1 MSDAH
6 VWQPLAEAVER
17 FPGLRVLVV
26 GDVMLDVYD
35 FCYTAHSKAIDSEKK
50 GKRAY
55 SVMDSPLALGGAGN
69 VAANLRSLGARA
81 MLAGVTGDDGGHFE
95 IRALTERQGME
106 HLLLRDAGRP
116 TTTKS
121 RLYID
126 DQYVL
131 RRDHESSAP
140 VAREIALTLL
150 AEVRQRLDDA
160 DALVLSDYAKG
171 LFHRDTARD
180 LVRAAGEHGVP
191 VVVDFKP
198 GNRRLF
204 EQGDLLVP
212 NEGEADAL
220 APGFRG
226 LDGEALERAARD
238 LQASLQCRRLVV
250 TLGQRG
256 LCGIDAAGDY
266 FRIPGNRVE
275 EIDAVGCGD
284 TVRAALALGLAAGL
298 RLQQAARLAN
308 DAAAVIVQKPSTALV
323 TPGELLEFWRR
334 QAAAS

>member
-1 MSDAH
+1 MSHAPA
-6 VWQPLAEAVER
+6 WQPLAAAVEQ
-17 FPGLRVLVV
+17 FPSLRVLVV
-26 GDVMLDVYD
+26 GDVMLDIYD
-35 FCYTAHSKAIDSEKK
+35 FCYTAHSKAIDSEKS

-55 SVMDSPLALGGAGN
+55 AVMDSPLALGGAGN

-95 IRALTERQGME
+95 IRSLAERQGIE
-106 HLLLRDAGRP
+106 HLLLRDADRP

-126 DQYVL
+126 DNYIL
-131 RRDHESSAP
+131 RRDHESAQP
-140 VAREIALTLL
+140 VAREVTLSLL
-150 AEVRQRLDDA
+150 AGVRQELAQA
-160 DALVLSDYAKG
+160 DGLILSDYAKG
-171 LFHRDTARD
+171 LFHQDTAAE
-180 LVRAAGEHGVP
+180 LVAAARERGLP

-198 GNRRLF
+198 GNRPLF

-212 NEGEADAL
+212 NEGEAEAL

-226 LDGEALERAARD
+226 LEGPALEDAVRR
-238 LQASLQCRRLVV
+238 LRASLNCRRLVV
-250 TLGQRG
+250 TLGRRG
-256 LCGIDAAGDY
+256 VCGVDAADDF
-266 FRIPGNRVE
+266 FRIPGNPVE

-323 TPGELLEFWRR
+323 TPAELLAFW
-334 QAAAS
+334 QPPFCA